1 MKVTFCVFRSLC
13 SAGETY
19 RLISSRYIFACT
31 ACSAIQFGTEMN
43 LPKTYKPYKKRACL
57 LRIDGVIRVFTFS
70 RRKSHRVQ
78 CKLEAPFSAGRLAPI
93 PMTVIGIGQDVLLKM
108 GLKFTLHPMGFSA
121 GKRKYPNNSINPQ
134 QTGALFIGF
143 IGLREVHFCA
153 KLYGTACSTSK
164 DITT

>member
-1 MKVTFCVFRSLC
+1 MLGINFSPIGEGHLLCLSISLF
-13 SAGETY
+13 S
-19 RLISSRYIFACT
+19 RRDLILISSRYIFACT

-93 PMTVIGIGQDVLLKM
+93 PMT
-108 GLKFTLHPMGFSA
+108 
-121 GKRKYPNNSINPQ
+121 
-134 QTGALFIGF
+134 ALYVC
-143 IGLREVHFCA
+143 RH
-153 KLYGTACSTSK
+153 
-164 DITT
+164 